1 MAKYRKKKGIDNI
14 INPVHNAVAAI
25 NYIKKRRCKTD
36 IFEATYEKAD
46 WTMKRREYQIQ
57 ANQLSQSLIKFQ
69 IDNDIEEEWFLRMLI
84 ETIQSYTVRFPK
96 V

>member
-1 MAKYRKKKGIDNI
+1 MGKYRKNKGMDNI
-14 INPVHNAVAAI
+14 LNPVHNAVAAI
-25 NYIKKRRCKTD
+25 NYIKKRRCKPD
-36 IFEATYEKAD
+36 IFETTYEKVD
-46 WTMKRREYQIQ
+46 WTMKRKEYQRH
-57 ANQLSQSLIKFQ
+57 ANQLVQSLIKFQ